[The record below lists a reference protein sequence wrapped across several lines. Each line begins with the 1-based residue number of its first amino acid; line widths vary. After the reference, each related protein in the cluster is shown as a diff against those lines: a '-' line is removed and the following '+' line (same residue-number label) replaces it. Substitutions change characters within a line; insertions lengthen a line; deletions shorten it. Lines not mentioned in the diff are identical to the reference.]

1 MTDIIDERR
10 MASIINDA
18 AAYRHIRQII
28 LNNDRTELPPILA
41 KPESKATRRGELLVI
56 SIMAPLA
63 PFI

>member
-28 LNNDRTELPPILA
+28 LNNDRTEQSPMIA
-41 KPESKATRRGELLVI
+41 KPENKATNRER
-56 SIMAPLA
+56 P
-63 PFI
+63 